1 MQYIT
6 PVDLKSKLEAKEK
19 VAVIDI
25 RDEYELEICK
35 MCAVHIPMAELTSR
49 VDELD
54 PNAFNVIVCRS
65 GKRAEAAANLLS
77 QEHNFKNAFVLEGG
91 MLAWIENV
99 EPHLEAY

>member
-35 MCAVHIPMAELTSR
+35 MCAIHLPMSELTAR

-54 PNAFNVIVCRS
+54 ANAFNVVVCKS

-77 QEHNFKNAFVLEGG
+77 QEHNFNNIYVLEGG
-91 MLAWIENV
+91 MLSWIENI
-99 EPHLEAY
+99 EPHLETY